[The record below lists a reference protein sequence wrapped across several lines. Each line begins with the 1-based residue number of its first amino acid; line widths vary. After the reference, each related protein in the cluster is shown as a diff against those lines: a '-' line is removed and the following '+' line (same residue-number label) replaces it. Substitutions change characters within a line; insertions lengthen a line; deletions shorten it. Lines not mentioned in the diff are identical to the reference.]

1 MYSYAPMYIY
11 HDNYVL
17 DYQKKKKKK
26 KKDTYALMYLFIH
39 DTLCTSCFFYYSYL
53 LVTWFCASLSILECE
68 SFGRNNE

>member
-53 LVTWFCASLSILECE
+53 LVT
-68 SFGRNNE
+68 

>member
-26 KKDTYALMYLFIH
+26 KKRH
-39 DTLCTSCFFYYSYL
+39 LCTYVPIHS
-53 LVTWFCASLSILECE
+53 
-68 SFGRNNE
+68 